1 MSNTSLYSIHPARE
15 AASGSFARRALKYL
29 IKPIQRFKA
38 INELEGLSDR
48 QLRDIGVDRRQIEEI
63 AERELTWLR
72 SR

>member
-1 MSNTSLYSIHPARE
+1 MSNISLYSIHPAHE
-15 AASGSFARRALKYL
+15 AANGSIVRRALNYL
-29 IKPIQRFKA
+29 VAPLQRFKA

-63 AERELTWLR
+63 AQRELTWLR

>member
-15 AASGSFARRALKYL
+15 AASGSFARRALNYL
-29 IKPIQRFKA
+29 IEPIQRFKA